1 MTKSVK
7 NRRRPKATTRVSSKH
22 QVTIPRAPFSEA
34 GLRPGERLDV
44 RAAGPGRVVLSRAES
59 ATERHAATL
68 TGVFPAGALDEL
80 RDEWD

>member
-1 MTKSVK
+1 
-7 NRRRPKATTRVSSKH
+7 
-22 QVTIPRAPFSEA
+22 
-34 GLRPGERLDV
+34 
-44 RAAGPGRVVLSRAES
+44 VVLSRAES